1 MTYSFHTIDTCT
13 NGISFLENPIPTATA
28 IITTLRPDLGRSCG
42 GGDSRVLVVA
52 GTVTDRLGAS
62 AELCNKDCDLV
73 ILSPMPDPDPNELF
87 RQLET
92 KLNETQITRVQA
104 MDGYVFAVQALQKQ
118 IRKTGQNNTATS
130 PRPTGEQVKQ
140 MLVALEAFE
149 QAAISTLGEIT
160 PDTPAMQGL
169 LLVRILRARS

>member
-1 MTYSFHTIDTCT
+1 VEVS
-13 NGISFLENPIPTATA
+13 
-28 IITTLRPDLGRSCG
+28 
-42 GGDSRVLVVA
+42 

-62 AELCNKDCDLV
+62 AELCNKKDCEPV

-118 IRKTGQNNTATS
+118 IRKTGQNNTNNTATS
-130 PRPTGEQVKQ
+130 PRPTSEQVKQ

-160 PDTPAMQGL
+160 PDTPAIQGL